1 MSEPTRYALY
11 FTPALG
17 SALADF
23 GAAILGDGR
32 PFDSDGR
39 NAALAEIT
47 AEPRLY
53 GFHATLKAPMRLA
66 DGSAEA
72 DLVAAVEALAAHRG
86 PVPIGRLRV
95 TAIGGFIALVPDA
108 PAPSLDL
115 FAAECVAALDPLR
128 APLSQAERTKRRPE
142 KLSARERAL
151 LDRWG
156 YPYVFEAFRFHMTL
170 TGSLAPE
177 AQAVW
182 LAELSRAYDPA
193 PAIALDAVTIL
204 RQDGAAPFRIL
215 HRIPLQ
221 P

>member
-11 FTPALG
+11 FTPAPG

-23 GAAILGDGR
+23 GEAVLGDGR
-32 PFDSDGR
+32 LFASDAR
-39 NAALAEIT
+39 NAALAAIT
-47 AEPRLY
+47 ADPRLY

-66 DGSAEA
+66 EGATEA
-72 DLVAAVEALAAHRG
+72 DLFAAVEALAAHRG

-108 PAPSLDL
+108 PAPLLDL
-115 FAAECVAALDPLR
+115 FAAECVASLDPLR
-128 APLSQAERTKRRPE
+128 APLSAAERAKRRPE
-142 KLSARERAL
+142 RLPTRERAL

-170 TGSLAPE
+170 TGSLPSD
-177 AQAVW
+177 AQAEW
-182 LAELSRAYDPA
+182 LAELDRAYDPA
-193 PAIALDAVTIL
+193 PVIALDAVTLL

-215 HRIPLQ
+215 RRIPLQ